1 MQKKIIIILF
11 LGVFIYSSLQ
21 LTKTF
26 SSSNSLYYD
35 GNSKQFTYYNSSQGD
50 FFDDFKDLIPGDVRE
65 QTVNI
70 RGVNIKKKTKL
81 FIRLDSDI
89 DESILSL
96 VNISIYKDDELLDS
110 STDTIEIT
118 DLNEDSNIVLKL
130 RLEVPIEVGN
140 VISDKESSLR
150 WTFLVEEDEDL
161 IEVPNTY
168 DSSHIIN
175 YSIILGLSLLG
186 LILLITNKKVLITK
200 KQ

>member
-1 MQKKIIIILF
+1 MQKKLIIIIF

-168 DSSHIIN
+168 DSSHIIR
-175 YSIILGLSLLG
+175 YFIILTVSLLG
-186 LILLITNKKVLITK
+186 IIIILLQQKKK
-200 KQ
+200 A

>member
-1 MQKKIIIILF
+1 MKKKVFIILL
-11 LGVFIYSSLQ
+11 LGVLIYSSIQ

-26 SSSNSLYYD
+26 SSDNSLYYD

-65 QTVNI
+65 QTVTI
-70 RGVNIKKKTKL
+70 RGVNIKKRTKL
-81 FIRLDSDI
+81 FIRLDTDI

-96 VNISIYKDDELLDS
+96 INISVYKDDELLDS

-130 RLEVPIEVGN
+130 RLEVPIEVDN
-140 VISDKESSLR
+140 IISDKVSIMR
-150 WTFLVEEDEDL
+150 WSFLVEEDEDL

-168 DSSHIIN
+168 DSSHIII

-186 LILLITNKKVLITK
+186 LILLITNKKVLETK

>member
-1 MQKKIIIILF
+1 MQKKLIIILF
-11 LGVFIYSSLQ
+11 LGIFIYSSLQ
-21 LTKTF
+21 ITKTF

-96 VNISIYKDDELLDS
+96 VNISIYKDDELLDN

-140 VISDKESSLR
+140 VISDKESYLR

-186 LILLITNKKVLITK
+186 LILLITNKKVLTTK